1 MSSTISPVT
10 HSLGFEES
18 VDKRP
23 ADALP
28 ENTISLKIFTRKILK
43 FKNQNNCGT

>member
-28 ENTISLKIFTRKILK
+28 GKYHLIENIYS
-43 FKNQNNCGT
+43 KNPLI